1 MRWDSLF
8 NDLGAQFDS
17 DRQLA
22 QEAEISERARV
33 EASQVTL
40 ADRLR
45 GALGSEALFVLG
57 AGARVSGRLGYVGRD
72 WFVLA
77 EGTRQWLVPMGSL
90 SYVETLGR
98 RVYKIQN
105 IRDGSLPLPGA
116 IRRLARDRA
125 EVAVHV
131 ATGQD
136 RGRVLEGVIDG
147 VGHDF
152 LDLAVTRGETRRREA
167 VALVVTVPFAS
178 LAAVC
183 SIGPRDY

>member
-1 MRWDSLF
+1 M
-8 NDLGAQFDS
+8 
-17 DRQLA
+17 A
-22 QEAEISERARV
+22 QEAEITERARV
-33 EASQVTL
+33 EASQVML

-45 GALGSEALFVLG
+45 GALGSEAVFVLG
-57 AGARVSGRLGYVGRD
+57 TGMRVSGRLGCVGRD

-77 EGTRQWLVPMGSL
+77 EGMRQWLVPMESL
-90 SYVETLGR
+90 GYVEALGR
-98 RVYKIQN
+98 PVHKTEN
-105 IRDGSLPLPGA
+105 VGVASLPLPGA

-167 VALVVTVPFAS
+167 VALVATVPFAS
-178 LAAVC
+178 LEAVC

>member
-8 NDLGAQFDS
+8 NDFEAQFAS
-17 DRQLA
+17 DRRLA
-22 QEAEISERARV
+22 QEAEITERARV

-45 GALGSEALFVLG
+45 GTLGSEAIFVLST
-57 AGARVSGRLGYVGRD
+57 GARVSGTLGYVGRD

-77 EGTRQWLVPMGSL
+77 EGMRQWLVPLGSL
-90 SYVETLGR
+90 SYVEALGR
-98 RVYKIQN
+98 RVQKTENTRI
-105 IRDGSLPLPGA
+105 GSLPLPSA

-131 ATGQD
+131 VTGQD
-136 RGRVLEGVIDG
+136 RGRVLEGVVDG
-147 VGHDF
+147 VGQDF

-167 VALVVTVPFAS
+167 VALVATVPFAS

-183 SIGPRDY
+183 STGPRDY